1 MKRREFIAGVSVPTA
16 VTNVDRVSRAAAVAS
31 MMRNRQR
38 LISLRPRLPS

>member
-1 MKRREFIAGVSVPTA
+1 MRRREFIAGLGVRTA

-38 LISLRPRLPS
+38 PISLRPRLPS